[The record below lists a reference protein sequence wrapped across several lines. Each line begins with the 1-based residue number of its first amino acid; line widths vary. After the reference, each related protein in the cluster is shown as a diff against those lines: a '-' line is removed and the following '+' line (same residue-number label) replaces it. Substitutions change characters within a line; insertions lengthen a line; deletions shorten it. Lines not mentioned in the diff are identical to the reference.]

1 MDLGIII
8 LGIWALAFIVMFLCL
23 VRAGMKRNDISEEGF
38 DERQTLARGLA
49 FQWGFLAGIVYL
61 FLLQFTAFWDNFPLE
76 QHDTAMIGI
85 VFMVVVYESV
95 AIWKDAFIRLG
106 EKELPAILG
115 CLVFGC
121 CQIAEGISE
130 KFTLT
135 DIVTGVGFVYTAVI
149 LFLRRMARKR
159 EEQEEGEL

>member
-8 LGIWALAFIVMFLCL
+8 LGVWALAFIAMFLSL
-23 VRAGMKRNDISEEGF
+23 VRSGMKKSDISEEGF

-49 FQWGFLAGIVYL
+49 YQWGFLAGVVYL
-61 FLLQFTAFWDNFPLE
+61 FLLQFTAFWDNFLLE

-85 VFMVVVYESV
+85 VFMIVVYESV

-106 EKELPAILG
+106 EKELPVILG
-115 CLVFGC
+115 CLVFGA

-135 DIVTGVGFVYTAVI
+135 DIITGIGFVYTAVI
-149 LFLRRMARKR
+149 LFLRRTARKR
-159 EEQEEGEL
+159 EEHEEGDL